1 MSERKY
7 IQRGYQS
14 DDRQQSNKPQGPPPP
29 RKEGP
34 RGRGLGA
41 PKNEVFRCRDCGTER
56 PIAAPIEPDTAC
68 PNCGRPLHSCVPQ
81 KPKPDIGREELED
94 LANRWQLA
102 RQIVDKVPLSCDA
115 QAMEHDTCNGWDS
128 FDDGTLA
135 RYYRELLGGDI
146 AVKG

>member
-1 MSERKY
+1 MNTLTRNEAITAIRTKLLELVDDDHSMCRVATEKGIYCRGERRFTDEELK
-7 IQRGYQS
+7 QRYAWLMK
-14 DDRQQSNKPQGPPPP
+14 R
-29 RKEGP
+29 
-34 RGRGLGA
+34 
-41 PKNEVFRCRDCGTER
+41 
-56 PIAAPIEPDTAC
+56 
-68 PNCGRPLHSCVPQ
+68 
-81 KPKPDIGREELED
+81 KPDIGREELED